1 MYWIYSAGLLGGL
14 LLIGNLVLMLTTWPT
29 RRRRERSREQMEEKR
44 NGSDYVIEYDAFDER

>member
-1 MYWIYSAGLLGGL
+1 MLGGL

-29 RRRRERSREQMEEKR
+29 RRRRERSRQEMEEKR